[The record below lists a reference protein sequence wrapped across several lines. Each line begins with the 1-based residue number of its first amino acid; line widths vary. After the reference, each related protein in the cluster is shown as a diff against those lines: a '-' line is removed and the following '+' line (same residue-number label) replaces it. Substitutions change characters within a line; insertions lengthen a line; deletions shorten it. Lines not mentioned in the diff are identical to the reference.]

1 MSALQ
6 PTEEQLVSDAT
17 EAIMDGIEKAIE
29 GGAGSDVMLLSM
41 TGTLRGMVE
50 GIGPEAFSHGAREV
64 IADQLV
70 ELARSLRP
78 GVR

>member
-17 EAIMDGIEKAIE
+17 EAILEGVEKAIE

-41 TGTLRGMVE
+41 AGTLRALIE
-50 GIGPEAFSHGAREV
+50 SHGPEIFSGNAREV
-64 IADQLV
+64 VADQLV
-70 ELARSLRP
+70 EMARGLRP
-78 GVR
+78 GVH

>member
-17 EAIMDGIEKAIE
+17 EAILEGVEKSID

-41 TGTLRGMVE
+41 AGTLRAL
-50 GIGPEAFSHGAREV
+50 IDSHGPEIFSGNVREV
-64 IADQLV
+64 VADQLT
-70 ELARSLRP
+70 EMARSLRP
-78 GVR
+78 GVH